1 MNILIIYTH
10 PNPLSFNHAI
20 LETVKNAAEAKG
32 HNVCVRDLYALGFN
46 PVLTPEDLTA
56 IQSGKTPEAIKT
68 EQEFIEKSDL
78 VIAVHPIWW
87 TGLPAMY
94 KGYIDR
100 VFSYGFA
107 YAVTEKGII
116 GLLGGKKILV
126 FNTTGTP
133 DEVYVP
139 IGMHESLKMTSD
151 KGIYEFS
158 DIKVLGHHF
167 FGGVTMADD
176 ATRKGYLEKIVKILD
191 EHV

>member
-10 PNPLSFNHAI
+10 PNPGSFNHAI

-32 HNVCVRDLYALGFN
+32 HNVTVRDLYSLGFN
-46 PVLTPEDLTA
+46 PVLTPEDLAA
-56 IQSGKTPEAIKT
+56 IQAGKTPEAIKT
-68 EQEFIEKSDL
+68 EQAFIEKSDL

-107 YAVTEKGII
+107 YAITENGIK
-116 GLLGGKKILV
+116 GLLGDKKIIV
-126 FNTTGTP
+126 FNTTGMP
-133 DEVYVP
+133 DEVYGP
-139 IGMHESLKMTSD
+139 MGMHDSLKMTSD

-158 DIKVLGHHF
+158 GIKVLGHHF
-167 FGGVTMADD
+167 FGGVTIIDD
-176 ATRKGYLEKIVKILD
+176 AARKALLERIVKILD
-191 EHV
+191 EQI